1 MVFGRNDGWGGGGW
15 IVQEEAERENDKLKF
30 LTTYSFL
37 EIYNE
42 QVTDLLEPTSRKLED
57 TIELG
62 EV

>member
-1 MVFGRNDGWGGGGW
+1 
-15 IVQEEAERENDKLKF
+15 VQEEAERENDKLKF